1 MTCLIA
7 ATTSLLGLA
16 IADGEDAGVAPVA
29 GDEISVG
36 ALVPFAEGV
45 VKPEGAVVTVDE
57 VAVVEMGVS
66 GMVAVERNPARLQ
79 AGMETVSRSERE
91 IASQR
96 RELDR
101 GASE

>member
-1 MTCLIA
+1 MA
-7 ATTSLLGLA
+7 AVT
-16 IADGEDAGVAPVA
+16 

-57 VAVVEMGVS
+57 VAVVETGMT

-79 AGMETVSRSERE
+79 AGMEMVSRSERE
-91 IASQR
+91 MASQR
-96 RELDR
+96 RDLDR